1 MSVTEVRVADVV
13 TQALLRMVPNP
24 QAAAQV
30 QYKPYGGGESTA
42 AAIPKPFALRCT
54 ARATESAPGRRL
66 TTSTCFLG
74 QEERQEDT
82 DLLSTSS
89 GK

>member
-13 TQALLRMVPNP
+13 AQALRRMVPNP

-42 AAIPKPFALRCT
+42 VR
-54 ARATESAPGRRL
+54 RNRRL
-66 TTSTCFLG
+66 AG
-74 QEERQEDT
+74 V
-82 DLLSTSS
+82 
-89 GK
+89 